1 MKPSQTIVRP
11 TDRELITEAV
21 VRAEAKTSAE
31 IVPVLAPSSGRY
43 DRGEDLCG
51 LWLGIAA
58 LATTWFLLP
67 TTIDEHGSWQDQPW
81 AHLAALVGA
90 MLAGFAIGTA
100 VASRWGAL
108 KMLFTPRRETAE
120 EVEARARQ
128 TFFDQRVHHTDGSS
142 GVLLY
147 VSLLE
152 RRAAVLVDE
161 SIRSGLGQA
170 AIDSLCRDLTRR
182 LASGSLAA
190 AFTETIDQV
199 GELLGPKL
207 PRTTDDRNELSDA
220 LTVLEQR
227 Q

>member
-1 MKPSQTIVRP
+1 MKHAQHIVP
-11 TDRELITEAV
+11 PADRERITQAV

-31 IVPVLAPSSGRY
+31 IVPVLALSSGRY

-51 LWLGIAA
+51 LCLGIAA
-58 LATTWFLLP
+58 LATTWLLLP
-67 TTIDEHGSWQDQPW
+67 ATVDDHGSWQDPPW

-90 MLAGFAIGTA
+90 MLAGFAVGTA

-108 KMLFTPRRETAE
+108 KMLFTPRRESAE

-128 TFFDQRVHHTDGSS
+128 TFFDQRVHHTDGNS

-161 SIRSGLGQA
+161 SIRTAVGQA
-170 AIDSLCRDLTRR
+170 TIDSLCSYLTRR
-182 LASGSLAA
+182 LAGGSLGA

-220 LTVLEQR
+220 LTILEGR
-227 Q
+227 